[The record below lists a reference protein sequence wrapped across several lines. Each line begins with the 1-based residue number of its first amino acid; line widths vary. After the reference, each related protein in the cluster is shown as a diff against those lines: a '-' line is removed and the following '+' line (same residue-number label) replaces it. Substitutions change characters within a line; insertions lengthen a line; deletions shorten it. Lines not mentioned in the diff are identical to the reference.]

1 MHFIEN
7 RIQELIV
14 LILLVFISG
23 AIAKVPFLFNIDPE
37 LFYPRNIGTIVFP
50 TLITYL
56 SLRYKFNLY
65 IWLIYLVISFITIIF
80 LNLIPGGDNSDTF
93 FLSSTHSLFFL
104 FSICGLVYIGG
115 IRGNNNKRIDFLHYC
130 GDLIIMSGL
139 LFISGGLFTAITIG
153 LFQLIGFNIE
163 DFYFEN
169 VVVWGL
175 PSIPL
180 IASYLIFNNEDL
192 VSKISP
198 IIAKIFTPFVF
209 LILFIFS
216 FAIIFSDKNIL
227 VDRELLL
234 MFNIIIIAVLAL
246 ILFSLS
252 HIRSSN
258 KFQVIL
264 LFSLSLVSIID
275 NLIVLFAISSRLFEL
290 GITPNR
296 LALTALWSWCSEII
310 ATFILVFGIFY
321 IVEPNLEIQGEVV
334 NFGLGALDA
343 LPVGI
348 LVWVIGMTLGGTTGF
363 AINPARDF
371 GPRLVYSLLPRKN
384 KNADWSYSWV
394 PIFGPFSGAILAGLL
409 YNFIM

>member
-1 MHFIEN
+1 LHFIEN
-7 RIQELIV
+7 RKQELIV

-23 AIAKVPFLFNIDPE
+23 ALAKVPFLFNIDPE

-56 SLRYKFNLY
+56 SLQYKFSLY
-65 IWLIYLVISFITIIF
+65 KWLMYLAISFIPIIF

-104 FSICGLVYIGG
+104 LSICGLVYIGG
-115 IRGNNNKRIDFLHYC
+115 IRGNNNKRLDFLHYC

-139 LFISGGLFTAITIG
+139 LFISGGLLTAITIS

-163 DFYFEN
+163 EFYFEN

-175 PSIPL
+175 PAIPL
-180 IASYLIFNNEDL
+180 IASYLIFNNKDL
-192 VSKISP
+192 VSNISP

-234 MFNIIIIAVLAL
+234 IFNIIIIAVLAL

-252 HIRSSN
+252 HIKSSN

-275 NLIVLFAISSRLFEL
+275 NLIVLFAISSRLFDF

-296 LALTALWSWCSEII
+296 LALTGLNLLISFHLII
-310 ATFILVFGIFY
+310 ISKQLFLLILKKCNTNSVLNSIVSYLPIYVIWTSVVVFLFPTIF
-321 IVEPNLEIQGEVV
+321 N
-334 NFGLGALDA
+334 
-343 LPVGI
+343 
-348 LVWVIGMTLGGTTGF
+348 
-363 AINPARDF
+363 
-371 GPRLVYSLLPRKN
+371 
-384 KNADWSYSWV
+384 
-394 PIFGPFSGAILAGLL
+394 
-409 YNFIM
+409 

>member
-1 MHFIEN
+1 MDFTEN
-7 RIQELIV
+7 RKNELIV
-14 LILLVFISG
+14 LIFLIFISG

-104 FSICGLVYIGG
+104 LSICGLAFIGG
-115 IRGNNNKRIDFLHYC
+115 IRGNNNKRVDFLHYC

-139 LFISGGLFTAITIG
+139 LLISGGLFTAITIS
-153 LFQLIGFNIE
+153 LFQLIGFHIE

-175 PSIPL
+175 PAIPL

-252 HIRSSN
+252 HISSSN
-258 KFQVIL
+258 KFQFIL
-264 LFSLSLVSIID
+264 LFCLSLVSITD
-275 NLIVLFAISSRLFEL
+275 NLIVLFAISSRLLEF

-296 LALTALWSWCSEII
+296 LALTGLNLLVSFHLII
-310 ATFILVFGIFY
+310 ISRQLLLLILKKANTNNVLNGIVRYLPIY
-321 IVEPNLEIQGEVV
+321 IIWTSIVIFLFPIIF
-334 NFGLGALDA
+334 NF
-343 LPVGI
+343 
-348 LVWVIGMTLGGTTGF
+348 
-363 AINPARDF
+363 
-371 GPRLVYSLLPRKN
+371 K
-384 KNADWSYSWV
+384 
-394 PIFGPFSGAILAGLL
+394 
-409 YNFIM
+409 

>member
-1 MHFIEN
+1 MHFTEN
-7 RIQELIV
+7 RKQELIV
-14 LILLVFISG
+14 LMLLVFISG

-56 SLRYKFNLY
+56 SLRHKFNLY
-65 IWLIYLVISFITIIF
+65 TWLTYLGISFIPIIF
-80 LNLIPGGDNSDTF
+80 LNLIPGGDDSDTF

-104 FSICGLVYIGG
+104 LSICGLVYIGG
-115 IRGNNNKRIDFLHYC
+115 IRSNNNKRVDFLHYC

-139 LFISGGLFTAITIG
+139 LLISGGLFTAITIS
-153 LFQLIGFNIE
+153 LFELIGFNIE

-175 PSIPL
+175 PAIPL
-180 IASYLIFNNEDL
+180 IASYLIFNNKDL
-192 VSKISP
+192 VSNISP

-234 MFNIIIIAVLAL
+234 IFNIIIIAVLAL

-252 HIRSSN
+252 HISSSN
-258 KFQVIL
+258 KFQFIL
-264 LFSLSLVSIID
+264 LFCLSLVSITD
-275 NLIVLFAISSRLFEL
+275 NLIVLFAISSRLLEF

-296 LALTALWSWCSEII
+296 LALTGLNLLVSFHLII
-310 ATFILVFGIFY
+310 ISRQLLLLILKKANTNNVLNGIVRYLPIY
-321 IVEPNLEIQGEVV
+321 IIWTSIVIFLFPIIF
-334 NFGLGALDA
+334 NF
-343 LPVGI
+343 
-348 LVWVIGMTLGGTTGF
+348 
-363 AINPARDF
+363 
-371 GPRLVYSLLPRKN
+371 K
-384 KNADWSYSWV
+384 
-394 PIFGPFSGAILAGLL
+394 
-409 YNFIM
+409 

>member
-1 MHFIEN
+1 MHFTEN
-7 RIQELIV
+7 RKQELIV
-14 LILLVFISG
+14 LMLLVFISG

-56 SLRYKFNLY
+56 SLRHKFNLY
-65 IWLIYLVISFITIIF
+65 TWLTYLGISFIPIIF
-80 LNLIPGGDNSDTF
+80 LNLIPGGDDSDTF

-104 FSICGLVYIGG
+104 LSICGLVYIGG
-115 IRGNNNKRIDFLHYC
+115 IRSNNNKRVDFLHYC

-139 LFISGGLFTAITIG
+139 LLISGGLFTAITID
-153 LFQLIGFNIE
+153 LFELIGFNIE
-163 DFYFEN
+163 DFYLEN
-169 VVVWGL
+169 LVVWGL
-175 PSIPL
+175 PAIPL
-180 IASYLIFNNEDL
+180 IASYLIYNNEDL

-252 HIRSSN
+252 HINNSN
-258 KFQVIL
+258 KFQFIL
-264 LFSLSLVSIID
+264 LFSLSLISIID

-296 LALTALWSWCSEII
+296 LALTGLNLLVSFHLII
-310 ATFILVFGIFY
+310 ISKQLLLLILKKANTNNVLNSIVRYLPIYVIWTAIVIFLFP
-321 IVEPNLEIQGEVV
+321 IIF
-334 NFGLGALDA
+334 NF
-343 LPVGI
+343 
-348 LVWVIGMTLGGTTGF
+348 
-363 AINPARDF
+363 
-371 GPRLVYSLLPRKN
+371 K
-384 KNADWSYSWV
+384 
-394 PIFGPFSGAILAGLL
+394 
-409 YNFIM
+409 

>member
-1 MHFIEN
+1 MQFIEN
-7 RIQELIV
+7 RKKELIV

-65 IWLIYLVISFITIIF
+65 RWLIYLVISFITIIF

-104 FSICGLVYIGG
+104 LSICGLAFIGG
-115 IRGNNNKRIDFLHYC
+115 TSGNNYKRIDFLHYC

-139 LFISGGLFTAITIG
+139 LFISGVLFTAITIG

-180 IASYLIFNNEDL
+180 IASYLIFNNKDL

-209 LILFIFS
+209 LILSIFS

-234 MFNIIIIAVLAL
+234 IFNIIIIAVLAL

-252 HIRSSN
+252 HINNSN
-258 KFQVIL
+258 KFQFIL
-264 LFSLSLVSIID
+264 LFSLSIISIID
-275 NLIVLFAISSRLFEL
+275 NLIVLFAISSRLFEF

-296 LALTALWSWCSEII
+296 LVLTGLNLVASFHLVII
-310 ATFILVFGIFY
+310 SKQLLLLILKKANTNNILNSIVRFLPIYVIWTAIVVFLFPIIF
-321 IVEPNLEIQGEVV
+321 
-334 NFGLGALDA
+334 NF
-343 LPVGI
+343 
-348 LVWVIGMTLGGTTGF
+348 
-363 AINPARDF
+363 
-371 GPRLVYSLLPRKN
+371 K
-384 KNADWSYSWV
+384 
-394 PIFGPFSGAILAGLL
+394 
-409 YNFIM
+409 

>member
-1 MHFIEN
+1 MDFTEN
-7 RIQELIV
+7 RKHELIV
-14 LILLVFISG
+14 LIFLIFISG

-65 IWLIYLVISFITIIF
+65 RWLIYLVISFITTIF

-93 FLSSTHSLFFL
+93 FLSTTHSLFFL
-104 FSICGLVYIGG
+104 LSICGLAFIGG
-115 IRGNNNKRIDFLHYC
+115 IRGNNNKRVDFLHYC

-139 LFISGGLFTAITIG
+139 LLISGGLFTAITIS
-153 LFQLIGFNIE
+153 LFQLIGFHIE

-175 PSIPL
+175 PAIPL

-252 HIRSSN
+252 HIKRSN

-275 NLIVLFAISSRLFEL
+275 NLIVLFAISSRLFDF

-296 LALTALWSWCSEII
+296 LALTGLNLLVSFHLII
-310 ATFILVFGIFY
+310 ISKQLFLLILKKCNTNSVLNSIVSYLPIYVIWTSVVVFLFPTIF
-321 IVEPNLEIQGEVV
+321 
-334 NFGLGALDA
+334 NF
-343 LPVGI
+343 
-348 LVWVIGMTLGGTTGF
+348 
-363 AINPARDF
+363 
-371 GPRLVYSLLPRKN
+371 K
-384 KNADWSYSWV
+384 
-394 PIFGPFSGAILAGLL
+394 
-409 YNFIM
+409 

>member
-1 MHFIEN
+1 MDFTEN
-7 RIQELIV
+7 RKHELIV
-14 LILLVFISG
+14 LIILIFISG

-104 FSICGLVYIGG
+104 LSICGLAFIGG
-115 IRGNNNKRIDFLHYC
+115 IRGNNNKRVDFLHYC

-139 LFISGGLFTAITIG
+139 LLISGGLFTAITIG
-153 LFQLIGFNIE
+153 LFQLIGFHIQ

-175 PSIPL
+175 PAIPL
-180 IASYLIFNNEDL
+180 VASYLIFNNEDL

-216 FAIIFSDKNIL
+216 FTIIFSDKNIL

-252 HIRSSN
+252 HISSSN
-258 KFQVIL
+258 KFQFVL
-264 LFSLSLVSIID
+264 LFCLSLVSITD
-275 NLIVLFAISSRLFEL
+275 NLIVLFAISSRLLEF

-296 LALTALWSWCSEII
+296 LALTGLNLLVSFHLII
-310 ATFILVFGIFY
+310 ISKQLLLLILKKANTNNVLNSIVSYLPIYVIWTSVVIFLFP
-321 IVEPNLEIQGEVV
+321 IIF
-334 NFGLGALDA
+334 NF
-343 LPVGI
+343 
-348 LVWVIGMTLGGTTGF
+348 
-363 AINPARDF
+363 
-371 GPRLVYSLLPRKN
+371 K
-384 KNADWSYSWV
+384 
-394 PIFGPFSGAILAGLL
+394 
-409 YNFIM
+409 

>member
-1 MHFIEN
+1 MDFTEN
-7 RIQELIV
+7 RKHELIV
-14 LILLVFISG
+14 LIFLIFISG

-104 FSICGLVYIGG
+104 LSICGLAFIGG
-115 IRGNNNKRIDFLHYC
+115 IRGNNNKRVDFLHYC
-130 GDLIIMSGL
+130 GDLIIMSGIL
-139 LFISGGLFTAITIG
+139 LISGGLFTAITIG
-153 LFQLIGFNIE
+153 LFQLIGFHIE

-175 PSIPL
+175 PAIPL

-216 FAIIFSDKNIL
+216 FAIIFSDKNML

-252 HIRSSN
+252 HISSSN
-258 KFQVIL
+258 KFQFIL
-264 LFSLSLVSIID
+264 LFCLSLVSITD
-275 NLIVLFAISSRLFEL
+275 NLIVLFAISSRLLEF

-296 LALTALWSWCSEII
+296 LALTGLNL
-310 ATFILVFGIFY
+310 LVFFHLIIISRQLLLLILKKANTNNVLNGIVRY
-321 IVEPNLEIQGEVV
+321 LPIYVIWTSIVIFLFPIIF
-334 NFGLGALDA
+334 NF
-343 LPVGI
+343 
-348 LVWVIGMTLGGTTGF
+348 
-363 AINPARDF
+363 
-371 GPRLVYSLLPRKN
+371 K
-384 KNADWSYSWV
+384 
-394 PIFGPFSGAILAGLL
+394 
-409 YNFIM
+409 

>member
-7 RIQELIV
+7 RKQELIV

-139 LFISGGLFTAITIG
+139 LFISGGIFTAITIG

-180 IASYLIFNNEDL
+180 IASYLIFNNKDL

-252 HIRSSN
+252 HINNSN
-258 KFQVIL
+258 KFQFIL
-264 LFSLSLVSIID
+264 LFSLSLISIID

-296 LALTALWSWCSEII
+296 LALTGLNLLVSFHLII
-310 ATFILVFGIFY
+310 ISKQLLLLILKKVNTNNVLNSIVRYLPIYVIWTAIVIFLFP
-321 IVEPNLEIQGEVV
+321 IIF
-334 NFGLGALDA
+334 NF
-343 LPVGI
+343 
-348 LVWVIGMTLGGTTGF
+348 
-363 AINPARDF
+363 
-371 GPRLVYSLLPRKN
+371 K
-384 KNADWSYSWV
+384 
-394 PIFGPFSGAILAGLL
+394 
-409 YNFIM
+409 

>member
-1 MHFIEN
+1 MKKILLFSI
-7 RIQELIV
+7 LV
-14 LILLVFISG
+14 LISG
-23 AIAKVPFLFNIDPE
+23 FIAKVPFLFNIDPE
-37 LFYPRNIGTIVFP
+37 LFYPRNVGTIVFP

-65 IWLIYLVISFITIIF
+65 SWLIYLAISFIPIIF

-104 FSICGLVYIGG
+104 LSICGLVYIGG
-115 IRGNNNKRIDFLHYC
+115 ISGKNNKKIDFLHYC

-139 LFISGGLFTAITIG
+139 LLISGGLFTVITIG
-153 LFQLIGFNIE
+153 LFQEIGFNIE

-175 PSIPL
+175 PAIPL
-180 IASYLIFNNEDL
+180 IASYWIFNNKDL

-198 IIAKIFTPFVF
+198 LIAKIFTPFVF

-234 MFNIIIIAVLAL
+234 MFNVIIIAVLAL

-252 HIRSSN
+252 HINSSN
-258 KFQVIL
+258 KFQFIL
-264 LFSLSLVSIID
+264 LFSLSFISIID
-275 NLIVLFAISSRLFEL
+275 NLIVLFAISSRLFEF

-296 LALTALWSWCSEII
+296 LALTGLNLLVSFHLII
-310 ATFILVFGIFY
+310 ISKQLFLLILRKVNTNNVLNSIVSYLPIYVIWTSVVIFLFP
-321 IVEPNLEIQGEVV
+321 II
-334 NFGLGALDA
+334 F
-343 LPVGI
+343 
-348 LVWVIGMTLGGTTGF
+348 
-363 AINPARDF
+363 DF
-371 GPRLVYSLLPRKN
+371 K
-384 KNADWSYSWV
+384 
-394 PIFGPFSGAILAGLL
+394 
-409 YNFIM
+409 

>member
-7 RIQELIV
+7 RKQELIV

-139 LFISGGLFTAITIG
+139 LFISGGIFTAITIG

-180 IASYLIFNNEDL
+180 IASYLIFNNKDL

-209 LILFIFS
+209 VTAPRS
-216 FAIIFSDKNIL
+216 AS
-227 VDRELLL
+227 
-234 MFNIIIIAVLAL
+234 AVRRPPPPPPPSLA
-246 ILFSLS
+246 
-252 HIRSSN
+252 
-258 KFQVIL
+258 V
-264 LFSLSLVSIID
+264 
-275 NLIVLFAISSRLFEL
+275 A
-290 GITPNR
+290 
-296 LALTALWSWCSEII
+296 
-310 ATFILVFGIFY
+310 
-321 IVEPNLEIQGEVV
+321 GERR
-334 NFGLGALDA
+334 G
-343 LPVGI
+343 
-348 LVWVIGMTLGGTTGF
+348 
-363 AINPARDF
+363 
-371 GPRLVYSLLPRKN
+371 
-384 KNADWSYSWV
+384 
-394 PIFGPFSGAILAGLL
+394 
-409 YNFIM
+409 

>member
-1 MHFIEN
+1 MGFTEN
-7 RIQELIV
+7 RKQELIV
-14 LILLVFISG
+14 LIFLIFISG

-104 FSICGLVYIGG
+104 LSICGLAFIGG
-115 IRGNNNKRIDFLHYC
+115 IRGNNNKRVDFLHYC

-139 LFISGGLFTAITIG
+139 LLISGGLFTAITIG
-153 LFQLIGFNIE
+153 LFQLIGFHIE

-175 PSIPL
+175 PAIPL

-252 HIRSSN
+252 HISSSN
-258 KFQVIL
+258 KFQFVL
-264 LFSLSLVSIID
+264 LFCLSLVSITD
-275 NLIVLFAISSRLFEL
+275 NLIVLFAISSRLLEF

-296 LALTALWSWCSEII
+296 LALTGLNLLVSFHLII
-310 ATFILVFGIFY
+310 ISKQLLLLILKKCNTKSVLNSIVSYLPIYVIWTSVVIFLFP
-321 IVEPNLEIQGEVV
+321 IIF
-334 NFGLGALDA
+334 NF
-343 LPVGI
+343 
-348 LVWVIGMTLGGTTGF
+348 
-363 AINPARDF
+363 
-371 GPRLVYSLLPRKN
+371 K
-384 KNADWSYSWV
+384 
-394 PIFGPFSGAILAGLL
+394 
-409 YNFIM
+409 

>member
-7 RIQELIV
+7 RKQELIV

-180 IASYLIFNNEDL
+180 IASYLIFNNKDL

-227 VDRELLL
+227 IDRELLL

-252 HIRSSN
+252 HINNSN
-258 KFQVIL
+258 KFQFIL
-264 LFSLSLVSIID
+264 LFSLSLISIID

-296 LALTALWSWCSEII
+296 LALTGLNLLVSFHLII
-310 ATFILVFGIFY
+310 ISKQLLLLILKKANTNNVLNSIVRYLPIYVIWTAIVIFLFP
-321 IVEPNLEIQGEVV
+321 IIF
-334 NFGLGALDA
+334 NF
-343 LPVGI
+343 
-348 LVWVIGMTLGGTTGF
+348 
-363 AINPARDF
+363 
-371 GPRLVYSLLPRKN
+371 K
-384 KNADWSYSWV
+384 
-394 PIFGPFSGAILAGLL
+394 
-409 YNFIM
+409 

>member
-7 RIQELIV
+7 RKQELIV

-104 FSICGLVYIGG
+104 LSICGLAFIGG
-115 IRGNNNKRIDFLHYC
+115 TSGNNYKRIDFLHYC

-139 LFISGGLFTAITIG
+139 LFISGVLFTAITIG

-175 PSIPL
+175 PAIPL

-216 FAIIFSDKNIL
+216 FAIIFSGKNIL

-275 NLIVLFAISSRLFEL
+275 NLIVLFAISSRLFEF

-296 LALTALWSWCSEII
+296 LALTGLNLLVSFHLII
-310 ATFILVFGIFY
+310 ISRQLFLLILKKCNTKSVLNSIVSYLPIYVIWTSVIVFLFPIIF
-321 IVEPNLEIQGEVV
+321 
-334 NFGLGALDA
+334 NF
-343 LPVGI
+343 
-348 LVWVIGMTLGGTTGF
+348 
-363 AINPARDF
+363 
-371 GPRLVYSLLPRKN
+371 K
-384 KNADWSYSWV
+384 
-394 PIFGPFSGAILAGLL
+394 
-409 YNFIM
+409 

>member
-7 RIQELIV
+7 RKQELIV

-139 LFISGGLFTAITIG
+139 LFISGGIFTAITIG

-180 IASYLIFNNEDL
+180 IASYLI
-192 VSKISP
+192 
-198 IIAKIFTPFVF
+198 
-209 LILFIFS
+209 
-216 FAIIFSDKNIL
+216 
-227 VDRELLL
+227 
-234 MFNIIIIAVLAL
+234 
-246 ILFSLS
+246 
-252 HIRSSN
+252 
-258 KFQVIL
+258 
-264 LFSLSLVSIID
+264 
-275 NLIVLFAISSRLFEL
+275 LIVLFAISSRLFEL

-296 LALTALWSWCSEII
+296 LALTGLNLLVSFHLLII
-310 ATFILVFGIFY
+310 SKQLLLLVLKKANTNNILNSIVRYLPIYVIWTAIVVFLFPIIF
-321 IVEPNLEIQGEVV
+321 
-334 NFGLGALDA
+334 NF
-343 LPVGI
+343 
-348 LVWVIGMTLGGTTGF
+348 
-363 AINPARDF
+363 
-371 GPRLVYSLLPRKN
+371 K
-384 KNADWSYSWV
+384 
-394 PIFGPFSGAILAGLL
+394 
-409 YNFIM
+409 

>member
-1 MHFIEN
+1 MDFTEN
-7 RIQELIV
+7 RKHELIV
-14 LILLVFISG
+14 LIVLIFISG

-104 FSICGLVYIGG
+104 LSICGLAFIGG
-115 IRGNNNKRIDFLHYC
+115 IRGNNNKRVDFLHYC

-139 LFISGGLFTAITIG
+139 LLISGGLFTAITIG
-153 LFQLIGFNIE
+153 LFQLIGFHIQ

-175 PSIPL
+175 PAIPL
-180 IASYLIFNNEDL
+180 VASYLIFNNEDL

-216 FAIIFSDKNIL
+216 FTIIFSDKNIL

-252 HIRSSN
+252 HISSSN
-258 KFQVIL
+258 KFQFVL
-264 LFSLSLVSIID
+264 LFCLSLVSITD
-275 NLIVLFAISSRLFEL
+275 NLIVLFAISSRLLEF

-296 LALTALWSWCSEII
+296 LALTGLNLLVSFHLII
-310 ATFILVFGIFY
+310 ISKQLLLLILKKANTNNVLNSIVSYLPIYVIWTSVVIFLFP
-321 IVEPNLEIQGEVV
+321 IIF
-334 NFGLGALDA
+334 NF
-343 LPVGI
+343 
-348 LVWVIGMTLGGTTGF
+348 
-363 AINPARDF
+363 
-371 GPRLVYSLLPRKN
+371 K
-384 KNADWSYSWV
+384 
-394 PIFGPFSGAILAGLL
+394 
-409 YNFIM
+409 

>member
-1 MHFIEN
+1 MQFIEN
-7 RIQELIV
+7 RKKELIV

-37 LFYPRNIGTIVFP
+37 LFYPRNIGSIIFP

-65 IWLIYLVISFITIIF
+65 RWLIYLVISFITIIF

-104 FSICGLVYIGG
+104 LSICGLAFIGG
-115 IRGNNNKRIDFLHYC
+115 IRGNNNKRVDFLHYC

-139 LFISGGLFTAITIG
+139 LLLSGGLFTAITIG
-153 LFQLIGFNIE
+153 LFQLIGFHIE

-175 PSIPL
+175 PAIPL

-252 HIRSSN
+252 HISSSN
-258 KFQVIL
+258 KFQFVL
-264 LFSLSLVSIID
+264 LFCLSLVSITD
-275 NLIVLFAISSRLFEL
+275 NLIVLFAISSRLLEF

-296 LALTALWSWCSEII
+296 LALTGLNLLVSFHLII
-310 ATFILVFGIFY
+310 ISKQLLLLILKKCNTKSVLNSIVSYLPIYVIWTSVVIFLFP
-321 IVEPNLEIQGEVV
+321 IIF
-334 NFGLGALDA
+334 NF
-343 LPVGI
+343 
-348 LVWVIGMTLGGTTGF
+348 
-363 AINPARDF
+363 
-371 GPRLVYSLLPRKN
+371 K
-384 KNADWSYSWV
+384 
-394 PIFGPFSGAILAGLL
+394 
-409 YNFIM
+409 

>member
-1 MHFIEN
+1 MDFTEN
-7 RIQELIV
+7 RKHELIV
-14 LILLVFISG
+14 LIFLIFISG

-104 FSICGLVYIGG
+104 LSICGLAFIGG
-115 IRGNNNKRIDFLHYC
+115 IRGNNNKRVDFLHYC
-130 GDLIIMSGL
+130 GDLIIMSGIL
-139 LFISGGLFTAITIG
+139 LISGGLFTAITIG
-153 LFQLIGFNIE
+153 LFQLIGFHIE
-163 DFYFEN
+163 NFYFEN

-175 PSIPL
+175 PAIPL

-216 FAIIFSDKNIL
+216 FAIIFSDKNML

-252 HIRSSN
+252 HISSSN
-258 KFQVIL
+258 KFQFIL
-264 LFSLSLVSIID
+264 LFCLSLVSITD
-275 NLIVLFAISSRLFEL
+275 NLIVLFAISSRLLEF

-296 LALTALWSWCSEII
+296 LALTGLNL
-310 ATFILVFGIFY
+310 LVFFHLIIISRQLLLLILKKANTNNVLNGIVRY
-321 IVEPNLEIQGEVV
+321 LPIYVIWTSIVIFLFPIIF
-334 NFGLGALDA
+334 NF
-343 LPVGI
+343 
-348 LVWVIGMTLGGTTGF
+348 
-363 AINPARDF
+363 
-371 GPRLVYSLLPRKN
+371 K
-384 KNADWSYSWV
+384 
-394 PIFGPFSGAILAGLL
+394 
-409 YNFIM
+409 

>member
-1 MHFIEN
+1 MDFTEN
-7 RIQELIV
+7 RKHELIV
-14 LILLVFISG
+14 LIFLIFISG

-93 FLSSTHSLFFL
+93 FLSTTHSLFFL
-104 FSICGLVYIGG
+104 LSICGLAFIGG
-115 IRGNNNKRIDFLHYC
+115 IRGNNNKRVDFLHYC

-139 LFISGGLFTAITIG
+139 LLISGGLFTAITIS
-153 LFQLIGFNIE
+153 LFQLIGFHIE

-175 PSIPL
+175 PAIPL

-252 HIRSSN
+252 HISSSN
-258 KFQVIL
+258 KFQFIL
-264 LFSLSLVSIID
+264 LFCLSLVSITD
-275 NLIVLFAISSRLFEL
+275 NLIVLFAISSRLLEF

-296 LALTALWSWCSEII
+296 LALTGLNLLVSFHLII
-310 ATFILVFGIFY
+310 ISRQLLLLILKKANTNNVLNGIVRYLPIY
-321 IVEPNLEIQGEVV
+321 IIWTSIVIFLFPIIF
-334 NFGLGALDA
+334 NF
-343 LPVGI
+343 
-348 LVWVIGMTLGGTTGF
+348 
-363 AINPARDF
+363 
-371 GPRLVYSLLPRKN
+371 K
-384 KNADWSYSWV
+384 
-394 PIFGPFSGAILAGLL
+394 
-409 YNFIM
+409 

>member
-1 MHFIEN
+1 MHFTEN
-7 RIQELIV
+7 RKQELIV
-14 LILLVFISG
+14 LMLLVFISG
-23 AIAKVPFLFNIDPE
+23 AIAKLPFLFNIDLE

-56 SLRYKFNLY
+56 SLRYKFSLY
-65 IWLIYLVISFITIIF
+65 KWLMYLAISFIPIIF
-80 LNLIPGGDNSDTF
+80 LNLIPGGDNSDTY

-104 FSICGLVYIGG
+104 LSICGLVYIGG
-115 IRGNNNKRIDFLHYC
+115 IRSNNNKRVDFLHYC

-139 LFISGGLFTAITIG
+139 LLISGGLFTAITIG
-153 LFQLIGFNIE
+153 LFELIGFNIE

-175 PSIPL
+175 PAIPL

-275 NLIVLFAISSRLFEL
+275 NLIVLFAISSRLFEF

-296 LALTALWSWCSEII
+296 LALTGLNLLVSFHLII
-310 ATFILVFGIFY
+310 ISKQLFLLILKKCNTNSVLNSIVSYLPIYVIWTSVVVFLFPTIF
-321 IVEPNLEIQGEVV
+321 
-334 NFGLGALDA
+334 NF
-343 LPVGI
+343 
-348 LVWVIGMTLGGTTGF
+348 
-363 AINPARDF
+363 
-371 GPRLVYSLLPRKN
+371 K
-384 KNADWSYSWV
+384 
-394 PIFGPFSGAILAGLL
+394 
-409 YNFIM
+409 

>member
-1 MHFIEN
+1 MDFTEN
-7 RIQELIV
+7 RKNELIV
-14 LILLVFISG
+14 LIFLIFISG

-93 FLSSTHSLFFL
+93 FLSTTHSLFFL
-104 FSICGLVYIGG
+104 LSICGLAFIGG
-115 IRGNNNKRIDFLHYC
+115 IRGNNNKRVDFLHYC

-139 LFISGGLFTAITIG
+139 LLISGGLFTAITIS
-153 LFQLIGFNIE
+153 LFQLIGFHIE

-175 PSIPL
+175 PAIPL

-252 HIRSSN
+252 HISSSN
-258 KFQVIL
+258 KFQFIL
-264 LFSLSLVSIID
+264 LFCLSLVSITD
-275 NLIVLFAISSRLFEL
+275 NLIVLFAISSRLLEF

-296 LALTALWSWCSEII
+296 LALTGLNLLVSFHLII
-310 ATFILVFGIFY
+310 ISRQLLLLILKKANTNNVLNGIVRYLPIY
-321 IVEPNLEIQGEVV
+321 IIWTSIVIFLFPIIF
-334 NFGLGALDA
+334 NF
-343 LPVGI
+343 
-348 LVWVIGMTLGGTTGF
+348 
-363 AINPARDF
+363 
-371 GPRLVYSLLPRKN
+371 K
-384 KNADWSYSWV
+384 
-394 PIFGPFSGAILAGLL
+394 
-409 YNFIM
+409 

>member
-7 RIQELIV
+7 RKQELIV

-139 LFISGGLFTAITIG
+139 LFISGGIFTAITIG

-169 VVVWGL
+169 VVVLGL
-175 PSIPL
+175 PAIPL
-180 IASYLIFNNEDL
+180 IASYWIFNNKDL

-198 IIAKIFTPFVF
+198 LIAKIFTPFVF

-252 HIRSSN
+252 HINSSN
-258 KFQVIL
+258 KFQFIL
-264 LFSLSLVSIID
+264 LFSLSFISIID
-275 NLIVLFAISSRLFEL
+275 NLIVLFAISSRLFEF

-296 LALTALWSWCSEII
+296 LALTGLNLMVSFHLII
-310 ATFILVFGIFY
+310 ISKQLFLLILRKVNTNNVLNSIVSYLPIYVIWTSVVIFLFP
-321 IVEPNLEIQGEVV
+321 IIF
-334 NFGLGALDA
+334 NF
-343 LPVGI
+343 
-348 LVWVIGMTLGGTTGF
+348 
-363 AINPARDF
+363 
-371 GPRLVYSLLPRKN
+371 K
-384 KNADWSYSWV
+384 
-394 PIFGPFSGAILAGLL
+394 
-409 YNFIM
+409 

>member
-7 RIQELIV
+7 SKQELIA
-14 LILLVFISG
+14 LMLLVFISG
-23 AIAKVPFLFNIDPE
+23 FITKVPFLFNIDPE

-65 IWLIYLVISFITIIF
+65 SWLIYLAISFIPIIF

-104 FSICGLVYIGG
+104 LSIYGLVYIGG
-115 IRGNNNKRIDFLHYC
+115 IRGKSNKRVDFLHYC

-139 LFISGGLFTAITIG
+139 LLISGGLFTAITIG
-153 LFQLIGFNIE
+153 LFQEIGFNIE
-163 DFYFEN
+163 VFYFEN
-169 VVVWGL
+169 VLVWGL
-175 PSIPL
+175 PAIPL
-180 IASYLIFNNEDL
+180 IASYLIFNNKDL

-198 IIAKIFTPFVF
+198 LIAKIFTPFVF

-252 HIRSSN
+252 HINSSN
-258 KFQVIL
+258 KFQFIL
-264 LFSLSLVSIID
+264 LFSLSFISIID
-275 NLIVLFAISSRLFEL
+275 NLIVLFAISSRLFEF

-296 LALTALWSWCSEII
+296 LALTGLNLLVSFHLII
-310 ATFILVFGIFY
+310 ISKQLFLLILRKVNTNNVLNSIVSYLPIYVIWTSVVIFLFP
-321 IVEPNLEIQGEVV
+321 IIF
-334 NFGLGALDA
+334 NF
-343 LPVGI
+343 
-348 LVWVIGMTLGGTTGF
+348 
-363 AINPARDF
+363 
-371 GPRLVYSLLPRKN
+371 K
-384 KNADWSYSWV
+384 
-394 PIFGPFSGAILAGLL
+394 
-409 YNFIM
+409 

>member
-1 MHFIEN
+1 MDFTEN
-7 RIQELIV
+7 RKHELIV
-14 LILLVFISG
+14 LIVLIFISG

-104 FSICGLVYIGG
+104 LSICGLAFIGG
-115 IRGNNNKRIDFLHYC
+115 IRGNNNKRVDFLHYC

-139 LFISGGLFTAITIG
+139 LLISGGLFTAITIG
-153 LFQLIGFNIE
+153 LFQLIGFHIQ

-169 VVVWGL
+169 VLVWGL
-175 PSIPL
+175 PAIPL
-180 IASYLIFNNEDL
+180 VASYLIFNNEDL

-216 FAIIFSDKNIL
+216 FTIIFSDKNIL

-252 HIRSSN
+252 HISSSN
-258 KFQVIL
+258 KFQFVL
-264 LFSLSLVSIID
+264 LFCLSLVSITD
-275 NLIVLFAISSRLFEL
+275 NLIVLFAISSRLLEF

-296 LALTALWSWCSEII
+296 LALTGLNLLVSFHLII
-310 ATFILVFGIFY
+310 ISKQLLLLILKKANTNNVLNSIVSYLPIYVIWTSVVIFLFP
-321 IVEPNLEIQGEVV
+321 IIF
-334 NFGLGALDA
+334 NF
-343 LPVGI
+343 
-348 LVWVIGMTLGGTTGF
+348 
-363 AINPARDF
+363 
-371 GPRLVYSLLPRKN
+371 K
-384 KNADWSYSWV
+384 
-394 PIFGPFSGAILAGLL
+394 
-409 YNFIM
+409 

>member
-1 MHFIEN
+1 MDFTEN
-7 RIQELIV
+7 RKQELIV
-14 LILLVFISG
+14 LMLLVFISG

-56 SLRYKFNLY
+56 SLRHKFNIY
-65 IWLIYLVISFITIIF
+65 TWLTYLAISSIPIVF
-80 LNLIPGGDNSDTF
+80 LNLIPGGDYSDTF

-104 FSICGLVYIGG
+104 LSVCGLVYIGG
-115 IRGNNNKRIDFLHYC
+115 IRSNNNKRVDFLHYC

-139 LFISGGLFTAITIG
+139 LLISGGVFTAITIG
-153 LFQLIGFNIE
+153 LFELIGFNIE

-175 PSIPL
+175 PAIPL
-180 IASYLIFNNEDL
+180 IASYLIYNNEDL

-252 HIRSSN
+252 HISSSN
-258 KFQVIL
+258 KFQFIL
-264 LFSLSLVSIID
+264 LFCLSLVSITD
-275 NLIVLFAISSRLFEL
+275 NLIVLFAISSRLLEF

-296 LALTALWSWCSEII
+296 LALTGLNLLVSFHLII
-310 ATFILVFGIFY
+310 ISRQLFLLILKKCNTKSVLNSIVGYLPIYVIWTSVVVFLFPIIF
-321 IVEPNLEIQGEVV
+321 
-334 NFGLGALDA
+334 NF
-343 LPVGI
+343 
-348 LVWVIGMTLGGTTGF
+348 
-363 AINPARDF
+363 N
-371 GPRLVYSLLPRKN
+371 
-384 KNADWSYSWV
+384 
-394 PIFGPFSGAILAGLL
+394 
-409 YNFIM
+409 

>member
-1 MHFIEN
+1 MRKILLLS
-7 RIQELIV
+7 ILV
-14 LILLVFISG
+14 LISG
-23 AIAKVPFLFNIDPE
+23 FIAKVPFLFNIDPE
-37 LFYPRNIGTIVFP
+37 LFYPRNIGTIIFP

-56 SLRYKFNLY
+56 SLRYKFSLY
-65 IWLIYLVISFITIIF
+65 SWLIYLAISFIPIIF

-104 FSICGLVYIGG
+104 LSICGLVYIGG
-115 IRGNNNKRIDFLHYC
+115 IRGKNNKKIDFLHYC

-139 LFISGGLFTAITIG
+139 LFISGGLFTVITIG
-153 LFQLIGFNIE
+153 LFQVIGFNIE

-175 PSIPL
+175 PAIPL
-180 IASYLIFNNEDL
+180 IASYWIFNNKNL

-198 IIAKIFTPFVF
+198 LIAKIFTPFVF

-234 MFNIIIIAVLAL
+234 MFNVITIAVLAL

-252 HIRSSN
+252 HINSSN
-258 KFQVIL
+258 KFQFIL
-264 LFSLSLVSIID
+264 LFSLSFISIID

-296 LALTALWSWCSEII
+296 LALTGLNLLVSFHLII
-310 ATFILVFGIFY
+310 ISKQLLLLILKKVNTNNVLNSIVRYLPIYVIWTAIVIFLFP
-321 IVEPNLEIQGEVV
+321 IIF
-334 NFGLGALDA
+334 NF
-343 LPVGI
+343 
-348 LVWVIGMTLGGTTGF
+348 
-363 AINPARDF
+363 
-371 GPRLVYSLLPRKN
+371 K
-384 KNADWSYSWV
+384 
-394 PIFGPFSGAILAGLL
+394 
-409 YNFIM
+409 